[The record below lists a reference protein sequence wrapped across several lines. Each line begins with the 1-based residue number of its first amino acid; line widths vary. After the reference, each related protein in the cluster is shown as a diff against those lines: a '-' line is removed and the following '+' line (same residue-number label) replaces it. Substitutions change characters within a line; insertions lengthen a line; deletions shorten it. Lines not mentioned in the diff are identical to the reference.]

1 MWQRVEV
8 RSEVVEV
15 AMVVVKVVVEGDEA
29 KVVKL
34 ALFKGI
40 VAFFWSFGTMVGSA
54 LVKTRGVAGDDGR
67 EEV

>member
-34 ALFKGI
+34 ALFKGV
-40 VAFFWSFGTMVGSA
+40 VAIFLEFWHHGG
-54 LVKTRGVAGDDGR
+54 LGLGQDQRGR
-67 EEV
+67 W